1 LRADQTCAQL
11 QNLSIARS
19 SWDLQ
24 AFSGKEEEEEEEE
37 DGDECDILDLMNV
50 SLLFFNNFRTHQ
62 IPRHHEHCRRRKIF
76 TISKR
81 FK

>member
-1 LRADQTCAQL
+1 L
-11 QNLSIARS
+11 NVVRS

-24 AFSGKEEEEEEEE
+24 ASSRKEEEEG
-37 DGDECDILDLMNV
+37 DGDECDIMDLMNV
-50 SLLFFNNFRTHQ
+50 SLLLFNNNFRTHQ
-62 IPRHHEHCRRRKIF
+62 ILRHHEHCKRRRIF